1 MTGFESFVGIDPWTA
16 LFTFCNMMITF
27 AVLKKFLF
35 KPVKKMID
43 DRQAE
48 IDTMYAD
55 ADAAKQKA
63 AELEQEYQQHLQSI
77 RDERD
82 TLLREA
88 TARAQKREEEIVGE
102 ARAEAAAL
110 RAAAEADIAQERK
123 KAVND
128 LKNEIG
134 GIAVEIAG
142 KVVEREINETDHK
155 ALIDEFIRNV
165 GEEGLTE
172 RILAELDV
180 AVNAMQEP
188 GYLRL
193 LMTPS
198 VPKKERCALL
208 DQAFAQAHPYL
219 VNFLKILCE
228 AGILPELPACARAYR
243 DRYNQ
248 DHNILEVTAVSAV
261 ALDESARSRLQEKLQ
276 RVTGKTITLTEKV
289 DPSVLGGLRLDLGG
303 TRLDG
308 TVQGRL
314 ERLRNEISGVVI

>member
-1 MTGFESFVGIDPWTA
+1 MTETGKRYGTSLYE
-16 LFTFCNMMITF
+16 L
-27 AVLKKFLF
+27 
-35 KPVKKMID
+35 
-43 DRQAE
+43 
-48 IDTMYAD
+48 
-55 ADAAKQKA
+55 AA
-63 AELEQEYQQHLQSI
+63 
-77 RDERD
+77 
-82 TLLREA
+82 
-88 TARAQKREEEIVGE
+88 
-102 ARAEAAAL
+102 
-110 RAAAEADIAQERK
+110 
-123 KAVND
+123 
-128 LKNEIG
+128 
-134 GIAVEIAG
+134 
-142 KVVEREINETDHK
+142 
-155 ALIDEFIRNV
+155 
-165 GEEGLTE
+165 EEGLTE

-228 AGILPELPACARAYR
+228 AGILPELPACAR
-243 DRYNQ
+243 
-248 DHNILEVTAVSAV
+248 
-261 ALDESARSRLQEKLQ
+261 SRLQEKFQ

>member
-1 MTGFESFVGIDPWTA
+1 MTETGKRYGTSLYE
-16 LFTFCNMMITF
+16 L
-27 AVLKKFLF
+27 
-35 KPVKKMID
+35 
-43 DRQAE
+43 
-48 IDTMYAD
+48 
-55 ADAAKQKA
+55 AA
-63 AELEQEYQQHLQSI
+63 
-77 RDERD
+77 
-82 TLLREA
+82 
-88 TARAQKREEEIVGE
+88 
-102 ARAEAAAL
+102 
-110 RAAAEADIAQERK
+110 
-123 KAVND
+123 
-128 LKNEIG
+128 
-134 GIAVEIAG
+134 
-142 KVVEREINETDHK
+142 
-155 ALIDEFIRNV
+155 
-165 GEEGLTE
+165 EEGLTE

-188 GYLRL
+188 
-193 LMTPS
+193 
-198 VPKKERCALL
+198 KKERCVLL

>member
-1 MTGFESFVGIDPWTA
+1 MTETGKRYGTSLYE
-16 LFTFCNMMITF
+16 L
-27 AVLKKFLF
+27 
-35 KPVKKMID
+35 
-43 DRQAE
+43 
-48 IDTMYAD
+48 
-55 ADAAKQKA
+55 AA
-63 AELEQEYQQHLQSI
+63 
-77 RDERD
+77 
-82 TLLREA
+82 
-88 TARAQKREEEIVGE
+88 
-102 ARAEAAAL
+102 
-110 RAAAEADIAQERK
+110 
-123 KAVND
+123 
-128 LKNEIG
+128 
-134 GIAVEIAG
+134 
-142 KVVEREINETDHK
+142 
-155 ALIDEFIRNV
+155 
-165 GEEGLTE
+165 EEGLTE

-198 VPKKERCALL
+198 VPKKERCVLL

-228 AGILPELPACARAYR
+228 AGILPE
-243 DRYNQ
+243 RYNQ
-248 DHNILEVTAVSAV
+248 DQNILEVTAVSAV

>member
-1 MTGFESFVGIDPWTA
+1 MTETGKRYGTSLYE
-16 LFTFCNMMITF
+16 L
-27 AVLKKFLF
+27 
-35 KPVKKMID
+35 
-43 DRQAE
+43 
-48 IDTMYAD
+48 
-55 ADAAKQKA
+55 AA
-63 AELEQEYQQHLQSI
+63 
-77 RDERD
+77 
-82 TLLREA
+82 
-88 TARAQKREEEIVGE
+88 
-102 ARAEAAAL
+102 
-110 RAAAEADIAQERK
+110 
-123 KAVND
+123 
-128 LKNEIG
+128 
-134 GIAVEIAG
+134 
-142 KVVEREINETDHK
+142 
-155 ALIDEFIRNV
+155 
-165 GEEGLTE
+165 EEGLTE

-314 ERLRNEISGVVI
+314 ERLLNEISGVVI

>member
-1 MTGFESFVGIDPWTA
+1 MTETGKRYGTSLYE
-16 LFTFCNMMITF
+16 L
-27 AVLKKFLF
+27 
-35 KPVKKMID
+35 
-43 DRQAE
+43 
-48 IDTMYAD
+48 
-55 ADAAKQKA
+55 AA
-63 AELEQEYQQHLQSI
+63 
-77 RDERD
+77 
-82 TLLREA
+82 
-88 TARAQKREEEIVGE
+88 
-102 ARAEAAAL
+102 
-110 RAAAEADIAQERK
+110 
-123 KAVND
+123 
-128 LKNEIG
+128 
-134 GIAVEIAG
+134 
-142 KVVEREINETDHK
+142 
-155 ALIDEFIRNV
+155 
-165 GEEGLTE
+165 EEGLTE

-261 ALDESARSRLQEKLQ
+261 ALDEKLQ

>member
-1 MTGFESFVGIDPWTA
+1 MTETGKRYGTSLYE
-16 LFTFCNMMITF
+16 L
-27 AVLKKFLF
+27 
-35 KPVKKMID
+35 
-43 DRQAE
+43 
-48 IDTMYAD
+48 
-55 ADAAKQKA
+55 AA
-63 AELEQEYQQHLQSI
+63 
-77 RDERD
+77 
-82 TLLREA
+82 
-88 TARAQKREEEIVGE
+88 
-102 ARAEAAAL
+102 
-110 RAAAEADIAQERK
+110 
-123 KAVND
+123 
-128 LKNEIG
+128 
-134 GIAVEIAG
+134 
-142 KVVEREINETDHK
+142 
-155 ALIDEFIRNV
+155 
-165 GEEGLTE
+165 EEGLTE

-248 DHNILEVTAVSAV
+248 DHNIL
-261 ALDESARSRLQEKLQ
+261 DESARSRLQEKLQ

>member
-1 MTGFESFVGIDPWTA
+1 MTETGKRYGTSLYE
-16 LFTFCNMMITF
+16 L
-27 AVLKKFLF
+27 
-35 KPVKKMID
+35 
-43 DRQAE
+43 
-48 IDTMYAD
+48 
-55 ADAAKQKA
+55 AA
-63 AELEQEYQQHLQSI
+63 
-77 RDERD
+77 
-82 TLLREA
+82 
-88 TARAQKREEEIVGE
+88 
-102 ARAEAAAL
+102 
-110 RAAAEADIAQERK
+110 
-123 KAVND
+123 
-128 LKNEIG
+128 
-134 GIAVEIAG
+134 
-142 KVVEREINETDHK
+142 
-155 ALIDEFIRNV
+155 
-165 GEEGLTE
+165 EEGLTE

-248 DHNILEVTAVSAV
+248 DHNILEV